1 MDIGLTAI
9 LALLAGL
16 ACAALGGELF
26 VRGVVGLAAWARVPS
41 GIIAATFA
49 AFATSSPELIV
60 GVTAAIDRTPEI
72 ALGNAL
78 GANLVNVGVVV
89 GVTILLA
96 ALVAN
101 PRAVRRDV
109 PVVMVAPLLTV
120 VLGLDGQISRTD
132 ATVLI
137 LLFALWLTI
146 VAREARR
153 EREATPAVLGE
164 QRHGRAIGSAVA
176 GLAVLAIAGQLV
188 VGAATDIGAA
198 LGWEAFLAG
207 ALIATVATSTPEM
220 ATALIARIRRHDD
233 IGLGTVLGSNIFNNL
248 AIVGVVGLLRPIDV
262 ATSDL
267 LVTGIGAMV
276 LVALLV
282 PGQSGI
288 LGRPRGV
295 ALVLGYVALVALLFA
310 VQP

>member
-1 MDIGLTAI
+1 MDIGLMAI

-78 GANLVNVGVVV
+78 GANLVNLGVVV

-164 QRHGRAIGSAVA
+164 QRHGRAIASAVA

>member
-109 PVVMVAPLLTV
+109 PVVMTAPLLTV

-220 ATALIARIRRHDD
+220 ATALIARVRRHDD

-267 LVTGIGAMV
+267 LVTGLGAIV